1 MNYLAPFFLV
11 FLMFRS
17 APAENIPQ
25 RVKASYCELKGSVF
39 VVDDPRQA
47 NYKVYEEDS
56 EAFAD
61 MLVFETDNS
70 LYADEPGVWYFVN
83 NIGFADF
90 TVYFVNSKDKADFS
104 VYYTSFESM
113 AGCTNQ

>member
-1 MNYLAPFFLV
+1 MNYLATLLLV
-11 FLMFRS
+11 FTLIKTGEPDDPTRGAGS
-17 APAENIPQ
+17 
-25 RVKASYCELKGSVF
+25 SYCDLKGSVF
-39 VVDDPRQA
+39 IVDDPRRA

-70 LYADEPGVWYFVN
+70 LYADRPGVWYFVN

-90 TVYFVNSKDKADFS
+90 TIYIVNSKDQADFS
-104 VYYTSFESM
+104 VYYTSYESM
-113 AGCTNQ
+113 AGCSNP